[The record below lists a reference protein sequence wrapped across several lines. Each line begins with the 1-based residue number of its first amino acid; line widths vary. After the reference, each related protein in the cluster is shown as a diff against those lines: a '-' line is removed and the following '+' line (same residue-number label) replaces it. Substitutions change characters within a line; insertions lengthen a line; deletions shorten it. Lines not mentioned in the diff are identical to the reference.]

1 MGKYNID
8 TGYSQLVDSF
18 NNVNNAKELVRVK
31 LIESELIENGDG
43 KLEVAIQ
50 GLVKQAGI
58 SIPTVQNKF
67 PSTEVTEYL
76 AQVNKFSNKFNEF
89 YRYYEQNNFI
99 EVSKQQAA
107 REAERKDLWK
117 LWRDKLVRWVGGVTI
132 AILLY
137 SSFVYLSEHINFIKI
152 PVHDLVAAKTK
163 ISK

>member
-67 PSTEVTEYL
+67 PYTEVTEYL

-117 LWRDKLVRWVGGVTI
+117 LWRDKLVRWVGGIFAAV
-132 AILLY
+132 LLY
-137 SSFVYLSEHINFIKI
+137 TLLVKLETYGWITI
-152 PVHDLVAAKTK
+152 PVRDIFLKAAGG
-163 ISK
+163 